1 MLGLAL
7 SLLPS
12 CVACPPCRK
21 VGLINYS
28 EAWPG
33 RPTADDRRTQILQK
47 PHGRS
52 VSTQPPCGSPERHAA
67 GWDPSCLTA
76 GLRPERDDVSR
87 VLAQAASPKPLVG
100 WPLQSGEFNNIC
112 LWGHHCPLLHLSSLF
127 QYGPPHMLSGNSKFH
142 PPGQLTAKHL
152 LLTQPP
158 ESLLKPFP
166 DLRTSRTF
174 PPTSP
179 LHMPFSC
186 PVSILSAHS

>member
-21 VGLINYS
+21 VGLTNYS

-67 GWDPSCLTA
+67 RWDPSCLTA

-100 WPLQSGEFNNIC
+100 WPLQSGKFSNIC
-112 LWGHHCPLLHLSSLF
+112 RATTVHCFICPLCSSMGLPTCSLEILSSIL
-127 QYGPPHMLSGNSKFH
+127 LDNSQQNHF
-142 PPGQLTAKHL
+142 
-152 LLTQPP
+152 LLTPPP

-174 PPTSP
+174 PPTSL